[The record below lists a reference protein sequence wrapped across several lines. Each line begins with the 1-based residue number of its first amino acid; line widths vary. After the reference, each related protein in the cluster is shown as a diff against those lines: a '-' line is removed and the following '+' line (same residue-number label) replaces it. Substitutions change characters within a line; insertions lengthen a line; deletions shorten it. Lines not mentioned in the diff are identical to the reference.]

1 MKNVCMSQ
9 FFFLSFSKL
18 YHVLCVRVYVCKS
31 WHILKATVNVVP
43 NKLSNFICSLYILRK
58 PVLQFMCVHVY
69 VMLVCFMSI
78 EHAFRSHTCIYTGWS
93 SWCIHSKN
101 RNAYILIHKI
111 PTLFWILKNANT
123 LTCTS
128 LSVNEFT
135 YIWRWIFRMMKR
147 EFVILRKL
155 KS

>member
-18 YHVLCVRVYVCKS
+18 YYVLCVRVYVCKS

-43 NKLSNFICSLYILRK
+43 SKLSNFICSLYILRK

-93 SWCIHSKN
+93 SHIAKTKTHTHSFTKFQ
-101 RNAYILIHKI
+101 
-111 PTLFWILKNANT
+111 LFSEFLKTQTHSHAHH
-123 LTCTS
+123 S
-128 LSVNEFT
+128 Q
-135 YIWRWIFRMMKR
+135 
-147 EFVILRKL
+147 
-155 KS
+155 